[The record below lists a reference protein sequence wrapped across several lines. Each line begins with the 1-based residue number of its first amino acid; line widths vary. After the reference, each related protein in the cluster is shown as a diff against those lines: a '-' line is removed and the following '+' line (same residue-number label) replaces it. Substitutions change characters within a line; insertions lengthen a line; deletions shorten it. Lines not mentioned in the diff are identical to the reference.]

1 MVYRETGDKEF
12 LRFVENV
19 ADVYLRRLPSDLV
32 PYWDFDAPNIPN
44 APRDASA
51 AAIVASALIELSQL
65 EDNGE
70 KSSEYLNYANEMLR
84 SLSSD
89 AYLSLDRNPAFLMHS
104 TGNLPG
110 KYEIDASI
118 NYADYY
124 YIEALIRL
132 KNVITNTE

>member
-1 MVYRETGDKEF
+1 
-12 LRFVENV
+12 
-19 ADVYLRRLPSDLV
+19 
-32 PYWDFDAPNIPN
+32 
-44 APRDASA
+44 
-51 AAIVASALIELSQL
+51 
-65 EDNGE
+65 
-70 KSSEYLNYANEMLR
+70 MLR